1 MNGQTIGCSWRE
13 RILDCKVKKDVEKE
27 MYTDGLNWISGL
39 NNVHLLFDTRRFFFS
54 VNDERR

>member
-39 NNVHLLFDTRRFFFS
+39 NNVHYYLTQDVFFFS